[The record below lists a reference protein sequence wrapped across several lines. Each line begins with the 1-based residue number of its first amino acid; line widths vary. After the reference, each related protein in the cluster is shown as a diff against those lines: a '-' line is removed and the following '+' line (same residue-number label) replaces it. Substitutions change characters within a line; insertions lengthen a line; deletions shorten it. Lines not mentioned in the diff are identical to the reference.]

1 MYGDTLVMRRR
12 AAQLREQGEDIRA
25 MAEQLVTHSDEVAH
39 TDVWS
44 GRAADAMRERVRD
57 RAAHLREAANAHDTA
72 AASLEKHLAEC
83 DRLGESITGIER
95 RAASLVADA
104 RARIARIESSRS
116 TDHDGDSAAVRATA
130 TREDQ
135 ALSAFTPPPTGH
147 KDWLTVEL
155 PGL

>member
-25 MAEQLVTHSDEVAH
+25 MAEQLVNHSDEVAQAH
-39 TDVWS
+39 VWS

-57 RAAHLREAANAHDTA
+57 RASHLREAANAHDSA

-95 RAASLVADA
+95 RASSLVADA
-104 RARIARIESSRS
+104 RTRIARIEASQPA
-116 TDHDGDSAAVRATA
+116 DHDGDPAHVRATA

-135 ALSAFTPPPTGH
+135 SLASFSPPPPGH

>member
-1 MYGDTLVMRRR
+1 MYGDTLVMRKR
-12 AAQLREQGEDIRA
+12 ATQLREQGEDIRA
-25 MAEQLVTHSDEVAH
+25 MAEHLVTHSDEIA
-39 TDVWS
+39 WS

-72 AASLEKHLAEC
+72 AASLEKHLTEC
-83 DRLGESITGIER
+83 DRLGEAITGIER

-104 RARIARIESSRS
+104 KTRIARIESSQ
-116 TDHDGDSAAVRATA
+116 DHDGVRPSA
-130 TREDQ
+130 TREDR
-135 ALSAFTPPPTGH
+135 ALASFSAPPAGH

>member
-12 AAQLREQGEDIRA
+12 AAQLREQGEDVRA
-25 MAEQLVTHSDEVAH
+25 MAEQLVTHSDDVAW
-39 TDVWS
+39 T

-83 DRLGESITGIER
+83 DRLTEAIAGVER
-95 RAASLVADA
+95 RAALL
-104 RARIARIESSRS
+104 E
-116 TDHDGDSAAVRATA
+116 
-130 TREDQ
+130 EDQ
-135 ALSAFTPPPTGH
+135 ALASFSPPPSGH

>member
-25 MAEQLVTHSDEVAH
+25 MAEQLVTHSDEIA
-39 TDVWS
+39 WS
-44 GRAADAMRERVRD
+44 GRAADSMRQRVRD

-72 AASLEKHLAEC
+72 AASLDKHLSEC
-83 DRLGESITGIER
+83 DRLGESIAGMER
-95 RAASLVADA
+95 RASVLA
-104 RARIARIESSRS
+104 
-116 TDHDGDSAAVRATA
+116 
-130 TREDQ
+130 EDP
-135 ALSAFTPPPTGH
+135 ALAGFSPPPAGH